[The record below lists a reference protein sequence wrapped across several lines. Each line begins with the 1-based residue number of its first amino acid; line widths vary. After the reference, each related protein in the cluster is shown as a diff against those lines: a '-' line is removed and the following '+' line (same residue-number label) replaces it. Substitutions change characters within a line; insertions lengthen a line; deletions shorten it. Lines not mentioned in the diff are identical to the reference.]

1 MKRTAAKRRLI
12 NILALI
18 LGFVLD
24 KPFQRREREGPGKS
38 RDKFIKKESLIMKIY
53 EPSGQYGDNKL
64 NIGKAKKSSSKR
76 APHEIA
82 RDKVNPMN
90 FLKELDDATEE
101 QVKKSLDQLIEELS
115 QQAKILAEHRTFDE
129 LNKYKTLVKD
139 FMKQAIQKIYSVK
152 VSDSSKFM
160 IKRKK
165 VYIMV
170 EMVDVELEK
179 LTQKILNQ
187 HAETIEILSALDKI
201 RGMLVDM
208 YS

>member
-1 MKRTAAKRRLI
+1 M
-12 NILALI
+12 
-18 LGFVLD
+18 
-24 KPFQRREREGPGKS
+24 
-38 RDKFIKKESLIMKIY
+38 
-53 EPSGQYGDNKL
+53 
-64 NIGKAKKSSSKR
+64 
-76 APHEIA
+76 
-82 RDKVNPMN
+82 NPMN

-101 QVKKSLDQLIEELS
+101 QVKRSLDQLIEELS
-115 QQAKILAEHRTFDE
+115 QQAKVLTEHRTFEE

-139 FMKQAIQKIYSVK
+139 FMKQAIQKIYNVK

-170 EMVDVELEK
+170 EMVDAELEK